1 MLETCI
7 AEVNEMM
14 MTRIIVNLLIGVLLT
29 LTACA
34 NPAKS
39 PQPPASLIT
48 QQTPACTTNATSPS
62 QLASGQPSPTLSIF
76 DNLSVSRMI
85 FSFLLSLIGLILISI
100 GRKQKKRNVWTLG
113 IAVALGGVL
122 AIFVESPE
130 IRTIILGIAAV
141 FATIFSALSIQQSQ
155 KLRKENLERENRDR
169 QERVLIEISQWA
181 KDIIGCCREKAI
193 LGERRDTVS
202 SRYEYDEIDNIRAD
216 LEVSQANGQYI
227 QQVSGSFTGLVE
239 LVTMFI
245 EHIREHVSLLEKQPI
260 HPDMI
265 AMGEWKIINNYLDQ
279 LHEQRIQLV
288 TAGLRV
294 LEEVGKLRSGTLHE
308 NQGS

>member
-1 MLETCI
+1 
-7 AEVNEMM
+7 
-14 MTRIIVNLLIGVLLT
+14 MTIRTITNILIGILLT

-39 PQPPASLIT
+39 QPPTSLIN
-48 QQTPACTTNATSPS
+48 QQTPACTANATSPS
-62 QLASGQPSPTLSIF
+62 QLAPIQTSPTLSF
-76 DNLSVSRMI
+76 FGNLSVSRII
-85 FSFLLSLIGLILISI
+85 FSFRLLLVGLILIII

-113 IAVALGGVL
+113 IAIALGGSL
-122 AIFVESPE
+122 TIFVESPE

-141 FATIFSALSIQQSQ
+141 FATIFSALSIEQSQ

-181 KDIIGCCREKAI
+181 KDIVGCCREKGI
-193 LGERRDTVS
+193 FGERRGTVS

-216 LEVSQANGQYI
+216 LEVYQANGKYI
-227 QQVSGSFTGLVE
+227 QQVSVSFSGLVE
-239 LVTMFI
+239 LVNMFI
-245 EHIREHVSLLEKQPI
+245 EHIREHISLMEKQPI

-265 AMGEWKIINNYLDQ
+265 AIGEWKIISVYLDQ
-279 LHEQRIQLV
+279 LHEQRLQLV